1 MDEKRSMPGN
11 DSAPRNNYT
20 RHDSDARS
28 NLNTPHDDSAP
39 RSDSA
44 PHNDSGPRRDSAPQ
58 NEATSRKTVRSLWAT
73 LQEIFALSKP
83 YRLRFYLATI
93 SVLIGSA
100 IWLTVPLGL
109 RELIDAVFEAGD
121 RGLLNLLAIGL
132 FGLFIIQAFFSFLG
146 NYHLEWVGER
156 AVTDLRK
163 KIYEHLHRLGFRFY
177 ANRRLGE
184 ITSRLTNDVGSIR
197 TALTDSLPQLF
208 TITFSLVG
216 SISLMVVLN
225 WRLSLVI
232 FVIVPFITLA
242 TRYFG
247 QKVRSLSRS
256 IQDDLAQS
264 TAVAEDALSAIRLVQ
279 AFVREEF
286 EVQRYHEAVEKLF
299 GTARRKVVIS
309 QLFWSGVG
317 ILFMTTLVIIFWFGG
332 REVLE
337 GRLTAGDLVAFIIY
351 ALNISRSISQ
361 TSRLYTA
368 VNTAAGASERV
379 FELMKEVPEITDAP
393 DARPLPPVRGEVR
406 ADNISFAYDKKRPVL
421 KGISFHVEAG
431 ETVALVGPS
440 GAGKTTLLNLIP
452 RFYDPQQ
459 GSITIDGIDIR
470 SVTVKSLRSQISIV
484 PQEVHLFGTSIREN
498 IRYGNLEATDRQ
510 IEEAARS
517 ANAHDFIMEM
527 PDGYDSLI
535 GEKGV
540 KLSGG
545 QRQRLAIA
553 RAILKDPAI
562 LLLDE
567 ATSSLDSE
575 SEAQVQEALYRLMQN
590 RTTFVIAHRL
600 STVQHADR
608 ILVLDHGEIVE
619 EGTHAE
625 LIARGGLYSHLHALQ
640 FRELDEGELKE

>member
-1 MDEKRSMPGN
+1 MNKKEN
-11 DSAPRNNYT
+11 QSA
-20 RHDSDARS
+20 SV
-28 NLNTPHDDSAP
+28 
-39 RSDSA
+39 
-44 PHNDSGPRRDSAPQ
+44 
-58 NEATSRKTVRSLWAT
+58 KSLWIT
-73 LQEIFALSKP
+73 LKDIFALSKP
-83 YRLRFYLATI
+83 YRSRFYVATAA
-93 SVLIGSA
+93 VLIGSA

-109 RELIDAVFEAGD
+109 RELLDAVFESGN
-121 RGLLNLLAIGL
+121 REMLHWLSIGL
-132 FGLFIIQAFFSFLG
+132 FGLFIAQALFNFFG

-163 KIYEHLHRLGFRFY
+163 KVYVHLHRLGFRFY
-177 ANRRLGE
+177 ADRRLGE

-216 SISLMVVLN
+216 SVALMVVLN

-232 FVIVPFITLA
+232 FITVPFITIA

-247 QKVRSLSRS
+247 QKIRSLSKS
-256 IQDDLAQS
+256 IQDDLADS
-264 TAVAEDALSAIRLVQ
+264 TAVAEDALGAIRLVQ
-279 AFVREEF
+279 AFVREKY
-286 EVQRYHEAVEKLF
+286 EVQRYSDAVETLF
-299 GTARRKVVIS
+299 VTARRKIVLT

-317 ILFMTTLVIIFWFGG
+317 ILFMSTLVIIFWYGG
-332 REVLE
+332 LEVLA

-368 VNTAAGASERV
+368 VNTAAGASERI
-379 FELMKEVPEITDAP
+379 FELMDEIPEITDLPGAKNIEHLRGDLHAEDIWFGYEP
-393 DARPLPPVRGEVR
+393 D
-406 ADNISFAYDKKRPVL
+406 RPVL
-421 KGISFHVEAG
+421 KGITFTAKAG
-431 ETVALVGPS
+431 ETIALVGPS
-440 GAGKTTLLNLIP
+440 GAGKTTLLNLLP
-452 RFYDPQQ
+452 RFYEPEQ
-459 GSITIDGIDIR
+459 GTILADHTDIR
-470 SVTVKSLRSQISIV
+470 NLKVKSLREQISIV
-484 PQEVHLFGTSIREN
+484 PQDVHLFGTSIKEN
-498 IRYGNLEATDRQ
+498 IRYGRLEATD
-510 IEEAARS
+510 EELVQAAKD
-517 ANAHDFIMEM
+517 ANAHDFIIQLPE
-527 PDGYDSLI
+527 GYDALI

-575 SEAQVQEALYRLMQN
+575 SEVQVQEALYRLMQN

-608 ILVLDHGEIVE
+608 ILVLDNGKIAES
-619 EGTHAE
+619 GTHSE
-625 LIARGGLYSHLHALQ
+625 LLQQDGLYSHLYALQ
-640 FRELDEGELKE
+640 FRDLDEAKPTI